1 VAKQNEQRVW
11 STTGR
16 QRPLSFLRAKNAQ
29 ALTTDGERYV
39 ASLAE
44 WPAMKSQAVGTR
56 PATLRAWVAG
66 RATHRGEI
74 AIKRILAP
82 TDFSPASKKALK
94 YALRFAHDYGSE
106 LALLHV
112 IEPAVSPT
120 SEEVPEASA
129 FSKAEMANAK
139 ERLGTLVKSAGG
151 AELPAVRPTI
161 RMGVAAHEIVEVAKE
176 LDADL
181 IVIATRGYEGW
192 KHLVLGSTAAR
203 VARAAPCPVLVVRE
217 KEHDFV

>member
-1 VAKQNEQRVW
+1 
-11 STTGR
+11 
-16 QRPLSFLRAKNAQ
+16 
-29 ALTTDGERYV
+29 
-39 ASLAE
+39 
-44 WPAMKSQAVGTR
+44 MKSQVVGTR
-56 PATLRAWVAG
+56 AATLRASVAG
-66 RATHRGEI
+66 RATHRAEI

-129 FSKAEMANAK
+129 FSKAEMADAK
-139 ERLGTLVKSAGG
+139 ERLGTFVKSAGG
-151 AELPAVRPTI
+151 AGMPGVRPTI